1 MAPPKKKSQPGQKP
15 GKPAKAKP
23 AKASGGAKSRASKSG
38 QKSAHKSVHKSAQ
51 KSTKTTKA
59 KKPYDPKAPR
69 AKAKPGDKRKRKGAA
84 RGKARKPS
92 KALTAAQRSVRDTL
106 MLTRRIQGWDW
117 PEIMAE
123 AGIKRKQTAEELVKA
138 KRESMPKLLDRD
150 EVEIIENLILELQV
164 SIGDFEKI
172 ANAALDGNNLNV
184 AVGAKARADDSRE
197 KLRELLQ
204 SVGALPHDLGTMT
217 HIIDIRAIVVE
228 INSVV
233 EGFVDVVR
241 ALPLPD
247 DQRGLVIEA
256 AEKVAGRLDDI
267 ASSPQS
273 VRSTNEEGDED
284 MGDPHDKHDRLDERE
299 GAGEQPPNPEDRLDE
314 RVEELPKPPPLRE
327 RPEDEDEPPK
337 AA

>member
-1 MAPPKKKSQPGQKP
+1 VAPPKKPGKP
-15 GKPAKAKP
+15 GKKPGAPKASAKKP
-23 AKASGGAKSRASKSG
+23 AKKSAAKSA
-38 QKSAHKSVHKSAQ
+38 QKSVHKSAHKPAQ
-51 KSTKTTKA
+51 KGKA
-59 KKPYDPKAPR
+59 AGKKPYDPKAPR

-172 ANAALDGNNLNV
+172 ANAALAGNNLNV

-273 VRSTNEEGDED
+273 VRSTTDEGDEE
-284 MGDPHDKHDRLDERE
+284 MGDPKDRLDERE

-314 RVEELPKPPPLRE
+314 RVEELPAPPPLRE